1 MLGTVKN
8 WFFRRILNRHR
19 LLFRFWN
26 GSRFVSEDPFV
37 LFRRLLNTQAFDPDV
52 DLKLL
57 EIKTDPKLVVRKME
71 HIAEGVREIFE
82 IPAFDAGG
90 LTELECIQ
98 LLLQFSGWMETVKKN
113 GVTNQTLSTS
123 SPVSG
128 TAIGSPD
135 QNDMNVNSDYF
146 STASA

>member
-1 MLGTVKN
+1 MLGTIRN

-19 LLFRFWN
+19 LLFRYWD
-26 GSRFVSEDPFV
+26 GSRFVSEDPFL
-37 LFRRLLNTQAFDPDV
+37 LFRRLLNTQAFDPDT

-71 HIAEGVREIFE
+71 HIAEGVREIFG
-82 IPAFDAGG
+82 IKDLGDGG

-98 LLLQFSGWMETVKKN
+98 LLLQFSGWMDNVKKN
-113 GVTNQTLSTS
+113 GVTSPISPTS

-128 TAIGSPD
+128 TATGSPD

-146 STASA
+146 STASV